1 MELRHM
7 DTTARILI
15 AASRERVWGALTGE
29 VSAWWGAPYLLLD
42 DAPAAET
49 FSLIA
54 EPRVGAPVLETLGD
68 QQAMWG
74 VVNIVAPPSEFG
86 WVGQM
91 GMGGATNGEVRFT
104 LEADDD
110 ATLVTVR
117 HRAIGYFG
125 DAIER
130 SYDYGWNDLL
140 HRLSAHVVEGRNY
153 GAAGLN
159 RAP

>member
-15 AASRERVWGALTGE
+15 AASRERVWEALTGE

-74 VVNIVAPPSEFG
+74 VVNGLSDRMCVWCRRVMS
-86 WVGQM
+86 
-91 GMGGATNGEVRFT
+91 VRPI
-104 LEADDD
+104 LSWP
-110 ATLVTVR
+110 R
-117 HRAIGYFG
+117 G
-125 DAIER
+125 
-130 SYDYGWNDLL
+130 LL
-140 HRLSAHVVEGRNY
+140 RR
-153 GAAGLN
+153 
-159 RAP
+159 